1 VEPGE
6 VIDVTSEELA
16 NIADVVVPVND
27 VVAEAPAEE
36 VEEKPVDQMSLDEL
50 KAKAEELGLS
60 KSGSKADLIERIT
73 LHQQDTPAEEVEG

>member
-1 VEPGE
+1 MEPGE